1 MEKQIGTDISQ
12 VEINTL
18 SKIKGQSQVVDLLKV
33 NLDAYFQSRA
43 SGNSDSNAFGPVLLA
58 GPSGT
63 GKTLIAHAIHSELA
77 NLKLIEVNG
86 EMLSGT
92 SEIYKI
98 LIEADENTT
107 VFIDESHAISVKS
120 QHFLLT
126 AISERKLYIPRYRA
140 KDKAYSIPLAPFVL
154 ILATTHEY
162 HLQAALRNRIRI
174 YCRLQYYS
182 MQDLIDIVRQR
193 ANALQWQYE
202 SDQVLKTIAQRAK
215 KTPRLALNVNLTMCW
230 NVAQSK
236 GRNIITM
243 SDVLEAFQHLQ
254 IDEMGLDSLER
265 SYLTL
270 LMEHGDLHLNVLSSK
285 LGLPSHTISR
295 VVEPYLLQE
304 NLIHKGTGSIRCLSE
319 NGRKHLEST
328 SM

>member
-1 MEKQIGTDISQ
+1 MEKQIGSDISQ
-12 VEINTL
+12 VKINTL
-18 SKIKGQSQVVDLLKV
+18 SKIKGQPQVVDLLRV
-33 NLDAYFQSRA
+33 NIDAYFQSRA
-43 SGNSDSNAFGPVLLA
+43 SNNSESNVFGPILLT

-63 GKTLIAHAIHSELA
+63 GKSMLGLAIHSELG
-77 NLKLIEVNG
+77 NLKLIEING
-86 EMLSGT
+86 EMLSST

-98 LIEADENTT
+98 LIDADSYTT
-107 VFIDESHAISVKS
+107 IFIDESHGMSSKT
-120 QHFLLT
+120 QHILLT

-174 YCRLQYYS
+174 YCRLKYYS
-182 MQDLIDIVRQR
+182 LEDLTNIVRQR
-193 ANALQWQYE
+193 ADALRWGYE
-202 SDQVLKTIAQRAK
+202 SAEVLKTIAQRAK

-236 GRNIITM
+236 GRNIITLT
-243 SDVLEAFQHLQ
+243 DVEEAFKHLQ
-254 IDEMGLDSLER
+254 IDELGLDSLER

-270 LMEHGDLHLNVLSSK
+270 LMEHGDLHLNVISSK

-319 NGRKHLEST
+319 KGRQHLEST
-328 SM
+328 RM